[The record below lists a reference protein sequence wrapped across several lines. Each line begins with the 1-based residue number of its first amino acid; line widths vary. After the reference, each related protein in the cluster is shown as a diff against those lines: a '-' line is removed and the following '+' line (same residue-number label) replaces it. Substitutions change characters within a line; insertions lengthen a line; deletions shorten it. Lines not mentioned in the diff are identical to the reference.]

1 VTTQKSNLSELDR
14 NITEKEAQELLN
26 LSRQTLYRKR
36 LSGEL
41 HYFQC
46 GKKVL
51 YSPKHIKDFL
61 ASCEE

>member
-1 VTTQKSNLSELDR
+1 MSNQKSNPSELER
-14 NITEKEAQELLN
+14 NMTEKEAEELLN

-36 LSGEL
+36 MSGEL
-41 HYFQC
+41 HYYQC

-61 ASCEE
+61 LKCEE